1 MTWMNEYDIEEA
13 LRFTAINE
21 LPNLRRGAEVL
32 SNLKEWTN
40 DHSDGWPYW
49 QKPARAA
56 NRLMEHLEKATRDGY
71 RGEAKDVTDAE
82 LKKALAPI
90 KAFLTR
96 HEVNHDEIFR
106 GERV

>member
-1 MTWMNEYDIEEA
+1 MTWMNEYEIEEA
-13 LRFTAINE
+13 LRYTAINE

-32 SNLKEWTN
+32 SALKEWTN

-56 NRLMEHLEKATRDGY
+56 NKLMDHLQTAMRKRW
-71 RGEAKDVTDAE
+71 GEEEDITDAE
-82 LKKALAPI
+82 LKAALSPI

-96 HEVNHDEIFR
+96 QGVEHNLIFK
-106 GERV
+106 VA